1 MEWCDHDRLIY
12 LSSYRKP
19 SNQYLL
25 WLCEQN
31 SKAGVKKLLVIAAGG
46 VAGSLVR
53 FLLVSKSD
61 EIAIFLINL
70 LGVAITGLFAL
81 RLNPT
86 ELSRLFWIPGFAGAM
101 TTFSS
106 VAVIHGERN
115 DLLAIGYFYSMVLAS
130 LLILWLINPKRELA
144 R

>member
-1 MEWCDHDRLIY
+1 M
-12 LSSYRKP
+12 
-19 SNQYLL
+19 
-25 WLCEQN
+25 
-31 SKAGVKKLLVIAAGG
+31 KKLLVIAAGG
-46 VAGSLVR
+46 IAGSLVR
-53 FLLVSKSD
+53 YLLVAKSD

-70 LGVAITGLFAL
+70 LGVAIAGLFAL
-81 RLNPT
+81 RFYPN

-115 DLLAIGYFYSMVLAS
+115 DLLAVGYFYSMVLAS

>member
-1 MEWCDHDRLIY
+1 M
-12 LSSYRKP
+12 
-19 SNQYLL
+19 
-25 WLCEQN
+25 
-31 SKAGVKKLLVIAAGG
+31 KKLLVIAAGG
-46 VAGSLVR
+46 IAGSLVR
-53 FLLVSKSD
+53 YLLVSKSD

-70 LGVAITGLFAL
+70 LGVAIAGLFAL

-115 DLLAIGYFYSMVLAS
+115 DLLAVGYFYSMALAS
-130 LLILWLINPKRELA
+130 LVILWLINPKRELA